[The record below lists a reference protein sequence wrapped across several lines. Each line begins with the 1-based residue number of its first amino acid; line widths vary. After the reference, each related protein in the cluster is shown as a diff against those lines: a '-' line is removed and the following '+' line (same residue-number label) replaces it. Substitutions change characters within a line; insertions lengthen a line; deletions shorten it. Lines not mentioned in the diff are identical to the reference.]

1 MAEVLPFIVYRPERQ
16 RRRVLDFKVSTDTE
30 VLFCGRDMRAMADL
44 LCGRCRHEW
53 TQPKAGGTCP
63 KCHAVSPIV
72 VSRRVNRL
80 ERM

>member
-1 MAEVLPFIVYRPERQ
+1 MPAQVIPFKRTAKIVAFEP
-16 RRRVLDFKVSTDTE
+16 VSTDTE

-44 LCGRCRHEW
+44 LCSRCRHEW

-63 KCHAVSPIV
+63 KCFAPSPV
-72 VSRRVNRL
+72 VIARRVNRL